1 MKKTKRAKK
10 SRTWVIKQ
18 HRDQFFKKAKVLG
31 YKSRA
36 AFKLIELN
44 KKFNFIKK
52 NSNLLDVGSAP
63 GGWSQVASKI
73 ITNGKILAVDITPM
87 EKIDNVIFLN
97 NNFLEE
103 KTQEN
108 ILKIFETKIDVVI
121 SDMAE
126 NTTGNKSV
134 DSIRTNN
141 LCSEVISF
149 SLKILN
155 SKGTLICKLFMGED
169 FLEVK
174 NKAKS
179 NFKKV
184 DFFKPESSRNESKE
198 TYIICSALKTLMK
211 SKLCMFL
218 LIHFYLIQV

>member
-52 NSNLLDVGSAP
+52 NSNLLDIGSTP

-87 EKIDNVIFLN
+87 EKLDNVIFLKN
-97 NNFLEE
+97 DFSDDKIQE
-103 KTQEN
+103 K
-108 ILKIFETKIDVVI
+108 ILKTFKDKIDVIV

-126 NTTGNKSV
+126 NTTGNKTI
-134 DSIRTNN
+134 DSIRTNG
-141 LCSEVISF
+141 LCVDVINF
-149 SLKILN
+149 SLKALTK
-155 SKGTLICKLFMGED
+155 KGSLVCKLFMGED

-174 NKAKS
+174 NLAKK
-179 NFKKV
+179 NFKNV
-184 DFFKPESSRNESKE
+184 YFFKPESSRSESKE
-198 TYIICSALKTLMK
+198 TYIICSLLKTL
-211 SKLCMFL
+211 
-218 LIHFYLIQV
+218 

>member
-52 NSNLLDVGSAP
+52 NSNLLDIGSTP

-73 ITNGKILAVDITPM
+73 VTNGKILAVDITLM
-87 EKIDNVIFLN
+87 EKIDNVSFLN
-97 NNFLEE
+97 KNFSDS
-103 KTQEN
+103 KTQDE
-108 ILKIFETKIDVVI
+108 ILKIFNKKIDVII

-126 NTTGNKSV
+126 NTTGNKTV
-134 DSIRTNN
+134 DSIRTNS
-141 LCSEVISF
+141 LCSDVINF
-149 SLKILN
+149 SIKALMK
-155 SKGTLICKLFMGED
+155 KGCLVCKLFMGED

-174 NKAKS
+174 NLAKK
-179 NFKKV
+179 NFKNV

-198 TYIICSALKTLMK
+198 TYIICSSLKAL
-211 SKLCMFL
+211 
-218 LIHFYLIQV
+218 

>member
-1 MKKTKRAKK
+1 MKKTKRSKK

-52 NSNLLDVGSAP
+52 NSYLLDIGSTP
-63 GGWSQVASKI
+63 GGWSQIASKI
-73 ITNGKILAVDITPM
+73 ITNGKILSVDITPM

-97 NNFLEE
+97 NDFLEKE
-103 KTQEN
+103 TQQK
-108 ILKIFETKIDVVI
+108 ILNVFNAKIDIII

-141 LCSEVISF
+141 LCSEVINF
-149 SLKILN
+149 SLKMLN
-155 SKGTLICKLFMGED
+155 PKGTLVCKLFMGED

-174 NKAKS
+174 NLAKN

-198 TYIICSALKTLMK
+198 TYIICSTLKAL
-211 SKLCMFL
+211 
-218 LIHFYLIQV
+218 

>member
-52 NSNLLDVGSAP
+52 NSNLLDIGSTP

-73 ITNGKILAVDITPM
+73 ITNGKIIALDILPM
-87 EKIDNVIFLN
+87 QTIDNVIFLN
-97 NNFLEE
+97 NDFLDE
-103 KTQEN
+103 KTHEK
-108 ILKIFETKIDVVI
+108 ILKKFNKKIDVVI

-126 NTTGNKSV
+126 NTTGNKTV
-134 DSIRTNN
+134 DSIRTNG
-141 LCSEVISF
+141 LCSDVINF
-149 SLKILN
+149 SIKMLTI
-155 SKGTLICKLFMGED
+155 KGTLVCKLFMGED

-174 NKAKS
+174 DLAKKK
-179 NFKKV
+179 FKKV
-184 DFFKPESSRNESKE
+184 DFFKPESSRSESKE
-198 TYIICSALKTLMK
+198 TYIICSLLKTL
-211 SKLCMFL
+211 
-218 LIHFYLIQV
+218 

>member
-31 YKSRA
+31 YRSRA
-36 AFKLIELN
+36 SFKLIELN

-52 NSNLLDVGSAP
+52 NSNLLDIGSAP

-73 ITNGKILAVDITPM
+73 ITNGKIIAVDVLPM
-87 EKIDNVIFLN
+87 QTIDNVIFLN
-97 NNFLEE
+97 SDFLNE
-103 KTQEN
+103 KTHKKILN
-108 ILKIFETKIDVVI
+108 IFNTKIDVIV

-134 DSIRTNN
+134 DSIRTNS
-141 LCSEVISF
+141 LCSEVINF
-149 SLKILN
+149 SLKALN
-155 SKGTLICKLFMGED
+155 KKGTLICKLFMGED

-174 NKAKS
+174 NLAKI

-184 DFFKPESSRNESKE
+184 NFFKPESSRNESKE
-198 TYIICSALKTLMK
+198 TYIICSLLKAL
-211 SKLCMFL
+211 
-218 LIHFYLIQV
+218 

>member
-87 EKIDNVIFLN
+87 EKLDNVIFLN

-198 TYIICSALKTLMK
+198 TYIICSALKTL
-211 SKLCMFL
+211 
-218 LIHFYLIQV
+218 

>member
-52 NSNLLDVGSAP
+52 NSNLLDIGSTP

-87 EKIDNVIFLN
+87 DKLDNVIFFK
-97 NNFLEE
+97 NNFSEDNVQD
-103 KTQEN
+103 K
-108 ILKIFETKIDVVI
+108 ILKFFNNKIDVII

-126 NTTGNKSV
+126 NTTGNKTV
-134 DSIRTNN
+134 DSIRTNS
-141 LCSEVISF
+141 LCSDVINF
-149 SLKILN
+149 SLKAL
-155 SKGTLICKLFMGED
+155 SKKGSLVCKLFMGED

-174 NKAKS
+174 NLAKK
-179 NFKKV
+179 NFKNV

-198 TYIICSALKTLMK
+198 TYIVCSLLKTL
-211 SKLCMFL
+211 
-218 LIHFYLIQV
+218 

>member
-36 AFKLIELN
+36 AFKLLELN

-52 NSNLLDVGSAP
+52 NSNLLDIGSTP

-73 ITNGKILAVDITPM
+73 ITNGKVLAIDITPM
-87 EKIDNVIFLN
+87 EKLNNVMFLN
-97 NNFLEE
+97 NDFSDEQIQS
-103 KTQEN
+103 K
-108 ILKIFETKIDVVI
+108 ILKFFKDKIDVIV

-126 NTTGNKSV
+126 NTTGNKTV

-141 LCSEVISF
+141 LCSDVINF
-149 SLKILN
+149 SSKTLT
-155 SKGTLICKLFMGED
+155 SKGSLVCKLFMGED

-174 NKAKS
+174 NLAKK
-179 NFKKV
+179 NFKNV
-184 DFFKPESSRNESKE
+184 DFFKPESSRSESKE
-198 TYIICSALKTLMK
+198 TYIICSLLKTL
-211 SKLCMFL
+211 
-218 LIHFYLIQV
+218 

>member
-52 NSNLLDVGSAP
+52 NSYLLDIGSTP
-63 GGWSQVASKI
+63 GGWSQIASKI

-97 NNFLEE
+97 NDFLEKE
-103 KTQEN
+103 TQKK
-108 ILKIFETKIDVVI
+108 ILNVFNAKIDIII

-141 LCSEVISF
+141 LCSEVINF
-149 SLKILN
+149 SLKMLN
-155 SKGTLICKLFMGED
+155 PKGTLVCKLFMGED

-174 NKAKS
+174 NLAKN

-198 TYIICSALKTLMK
+198 TYIICSALKAL
-211 SKLCMFL
+211 
-218 LIHFYLIQV
+218 

>member
-52 NSNLLDVGSAP
+52 NSNLLDIGSTP

-73 ITNGKILAVDITPM
+73 ITNGKILAVDISPM
-87 EKIDNVIFLN
+87 EKIKNVLFLN
-97 NNFLEE
+97 NDFSEE
-103 KTQEN
+103 KVQDK
-108 ILKIFETKIDVVI
+108 ILKTFGDKIDVII

-126 NTTGNKSV
+126 NTTGNKTV
-134 DSIRTNN
+134 DSIRTNS
-141 LCSEVISF
+141 LCTDVINF
-149 SLKILN
+149 SLNALTN
-155 SKGTLICKLFMGED
+155 KGTLVCKLFMGED

-174 NKAKS
+174 SLAKK
-179 NFKKV
+179 NFKNV
-184 DFFKPESSRNESKE
+184 DFFKPESSRSESKE
-198 TYIICSALKTLMK
+198 TYVICSLLKTL
-211 SKLCMFL
+211 
-218 LIHFYLIQV
+218 

>member
-31 YKSRA
+31 YRSRA
-36 AFKLIELN
+36 AFKLVELN

-52 NSNLLDVGSAP
+52 NSNLLDIGSSP

-87 EKIDNVIFLN
+87 EKLNNVVFLN
-97 NNFLEE
+97 NDFSDK
-103 KTQEN
+103 KTQEK
-108 ILKIFETKIDVVI
+108 ILKTFNEKIDIIV

-126 NTTGNKSV
+126 NTTGNKTV
-134 DSIRTNN
+134 DSIRTNS
-141 LCSEVISF
+141 LCSDVIIF
-149 SLKILN
+149 SLKMLTN
-155 SKGTLICKLFMGED
+155 KGSLVCKLFMGED

-174 NKAKS
+174 NLAKK

-184 DFFKPESSRNESKE
+184 DFFKPESSRSESKE
-198 TYIICSALKTLMK
+198 TYIVCSLLKAL
-211 SKLCMFL
+211 
-218 LIHFYLIQV
+218 

>member
-44 KKFNFIKK
+44 KKFNLIKK
-52 NSNLLDVGSAP
+52 NSNLLDIGSTP

-73 ITNGKILAVDITPM
+73 ITNGKILAIDITPM
-87 EKIDNVIFLN
+87 EKLDNVLFLN
-97 NNFLEE
+97 NDFSKESVQNKILETF
-103 KTQEN
+103 KD
-108 ILKIFETKIDVVI
+108 KIDVIV

-126 NTTGNKSV
+126 NTTGNKTV
-134 DSIRTNN
+134 DSIRTNS
-141 LCSEVISF
+141 LCTDVINF
-149 SLKILN
+149 SLKALTK
-155 SKGTLICKLFMGED
+155 KGSLACKLFMGED

-174 NKAKS
+174 NLAKK
-179 NFKKV
+179 NFKNV
-184 DFFKPESSRNESKE
+184 DFFKPESSRSESKE
-198 TYIICSALKTLMK
+198 TYIICSSLKAL
-211 SKLCMFL
+211 
-218 LIHFYLIQV
+218 

>member
-52 NSNLLDVGSAP
+52 NSNLLDIGSTP

-73 ITNGKILAVDITPM
+73 ITNGSIIAVDIIPM
-87 EKIDNVIFLN
+87 KKLDNVTFLNSDFSDQKVQDKILKTFNGKIDI
-97 NNFLEE
+97 
-103 KTQEN
+103 
-108 ILKIFETKIDVVI
+108 II

-126 NTTGNKSV
+126 NTTGNKTI
-134 DSIRTNN
+134 DSIRTNS
-141 LCSEVISF
+141 LCTDVINF
-149 SLKILN
+149 SLKVLTN
-155 SKGTLICKLFMGED
+155 KGSLVCKLFMGED

-174 NKAKS
+174 NLAKE
-179 NFKKV
+179 NFKNV
-184 DFFKPESSRNESKE
+184 DFFKPESSRSESKE
-198 TYIICSALKTLMK
+198 TYIICSSVKAL
-211 SKLCMFL
+211 
-218 LIHFYLIQV
+218 

>member
-52 NSNLLDVGSAP
+52 NSNLLDIGSTP
-63 GGWSQVASKI
+63 GGWSQIASKI

-87 EKIDNVIFLN
+87 EKLDNVIFFN
-97 NNFLEE
+97 DDFSEE
-103 KTQEN
+103 KTKD
-108 ILKIFETKIDVVI
+108 KIFKIFNDKIDVIV

-126 NTTGNKSV
+126 NTTGNKTV
-134 DSIRTNN
+134 DSIRTNS
-141 LCSEVISF
+141 LCSDVINF
-149 SLKILN
+149 SLKMLKN
-155 SKGTLICKLFMGED
+155 KGSLVCKLFMGED

-174 NKAKS
+174 NLAKK
-179 NFKKV
+179 NFKNV
-184 DFFKPESSRNESKE
+184 DFFKPESSRSESKE
-198 TYIICSALKTLMK
+198 TYIICSLLKTL
-211 SKLCMFL
+211 
-218 LIHFYLIQV
+218 

>member
-52 NSNLLDVGSAP
+52 NSNLLDIGSTP

-73 ITNGKILAVDITPM
+73 ITTGKILAVDITPM
-87 EKIDNVIFLN
+87 EELDNVIFLN

-103 KTQEN
+103 KTQEKILN
-108 ILKIFETKIDVVI
+108 IFNTKINIII

-126 NTTGNKSV
+126 NTTGNKSI
-134 DSIRTNN
+134 DSIRTNS
-141 LCSEVISF
+141 LCSEVINF
-149 SLKILN
+149 SLKILDQ
-155 SKGTLICKLFMGED
+155 KGTLICKLFMGED

-174 NKAKS
+174 NLAKN

-184 DFFKPESSRNESKE
+184 DFFKPESSRSESKE
-198 TYIICSALKTLMK
+198 TYIVCSSLKTL
-211 SKLCMFL
+211 
-218 LIHFYLIQV
+218 